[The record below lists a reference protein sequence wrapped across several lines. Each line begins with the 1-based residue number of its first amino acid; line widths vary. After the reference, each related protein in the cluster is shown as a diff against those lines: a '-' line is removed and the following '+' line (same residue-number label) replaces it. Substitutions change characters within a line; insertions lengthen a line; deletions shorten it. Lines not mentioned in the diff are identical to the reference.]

1 MVAPLFVFQSA
12 ALYICPL
19 YVISHT
25 GIRSEGLT
33 PSVLFGPAA
42 PFAMPAPTPVG
53 RPTVPHPARRRAIQ
67 LQFPVPR
74 PAGR

>member
-1 MVAPLFVFQSA
+1 MVAPLFVYVSTT
-12 ALYICPL
+12 LYICPF
-19 YVISHT
+19 YVNSHT
-25 GIRSEGLT
+25 GIRSGVLT

-42 PFAMPAPTPVG
+42 PFGMPTPTPG
-53 RPTVPHPARRRAIQ
+53 DRPTVTHPARRRAIQ